1 MPTPPISRPTK
12 NEWIAAGRPGNY
24 YDWSDAVYRQR
35 AAADTTRQRLLQG
48 AAVGAA
54 VVFFLMRR

>member
-1 MPTPPISRPTK
+1 MPPFKSLHPSQ

-35 AAADTTRQRLLQG
+35 AAADNTRQRHLQG